1 MGIADDIRPKK
12 YRSIGAKA
20 EKAAIKKAK
29 KEIDNRDDGRLFK
42 QSEDGD
48 FFGGTPI
55 SHTTNS
61 EPKKHNLKWLYTL
74 VIILAIASLI
84 GLVVWQNYAVIKSY
98 FDGSYKKNNNQNLN
112 QIIDSAGTK
121 DKNYESSEPQSPA
134 TETAT
139 QTPVVPTIDKKTI
152 NISVLNGSGIKNS
165 AQTVA
170 GTLST
175 AGFTVSATANAR
187 SFNYQK
193 TLIYYKTGGEA
204 KAELVKAALANY
216 QTESVLSDPIV
227 GTNYDIVVVVGKS

>member
-29 KEIDNRDDGRLFK
+29 REIDNRDDGRLFD
-42 QSEDGD
+42 QPQDGD

-55 SHTTNS
+55 SHTTYRK
-61 EPKKHNLKWLYTL
+61 PKKHNLRWFYTFI
-74 VIILAIASLI
+74 IILTIALLV

-98 FDGSYKKNNNQNLN
+98 FDGSYKRNNSQNLS
-112 QIIDSAGTK
+112 QIIDSAATK
-121 DKNYESSEPQSPA
+121 DKSYEATSQPQSSTP
-134 TETAT
+134 TAT
-139 QTPVVPTIDKKTI
+139 QTPAAPEIDKKTI
-152 NISVLNGSGIKNS
+152 NISVLNGSGVKNS

-170 GTLST
+170 GILNT

-204 KAELVKAALANY
+204 KAELVKAALSDY
-216 QTESVLSDPIV
+216 QTETTPSDPIV